1 MKATE
6 CKQKHKSH
14 WFIHL
19 LPAHIHT
26 PKFRKVSRFA
36 WRTEKFYDSSRCVCA
51 FTASAWSE
59 EEKINWKIKVGFIS
73 LRFMAG
79 ICLEVRWIRFESLSA
94 KQCFAMWW
102 WAGKRLRVD
111 EFADGRHQTSVL
123 RLMIMD
129 LTQVEAAVVCSLT
142 VECCG
147 WAGMIDVMLLRRV
160 ITYISYVVV
169 KISFKYSW
177 YIGAY
182 ESSYGIIVIY
192 ILIGKHKIKHCWNSL
207 FSLRTFEVLY

>member
-26 PKFRKVSRFA
+26 EFGKVSRFA
-36 WRTEKFYDSSRCVCA
+36 WRTETFYDSSRCVCA

-94 KQCFAMWW
+94 KQCFVMWW
-102 WAGKRLRVD
+102 WAGKLDVL
-111 EFADGRHQTSVL
+111 ADGRHQTSVL

-129 LTQVEAAVVCSLT
+129 LTQVEAAAVCCLT
-142 VECCG
+142 LECWG
-147 WAGMIDVMLLRRV
+147 GAGMIDVVLPRSV
-160 ITYISYVVV
+160 YISNV
-169 KISFKYSW
+169 
-177 YIGAY
+177 
-182 ESSYGIIVIY
+182 
-192 ILIGKHKIKHCWNSL
+192 
-207 FSLRTFEVLY
+207 EV